1 MFYTHVYTGFKV
13 DLGHL
18 HTNIILL
25 HITDDA
31 ASPSTDI
38 NLTADVASPSTDLN
52 LTADVA
58 IGSMTADELVARLKE
73 AGIYICMC

>member
-38 NLTADVASPSTDLN
+38 NLTADVA
-52 LTADVA
+52 